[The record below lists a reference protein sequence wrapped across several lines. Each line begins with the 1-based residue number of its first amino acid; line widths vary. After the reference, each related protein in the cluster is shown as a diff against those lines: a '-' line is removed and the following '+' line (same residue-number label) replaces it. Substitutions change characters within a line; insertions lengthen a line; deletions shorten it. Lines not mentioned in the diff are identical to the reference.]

1 MSGLTGSW
9 ASAAVAIVAVAASAT
24 LTRDRCMGCP
34 SEEWRAPSLVLVG
47 TWERTLSKFRG
58 ADNRE
63 ATGPFDTALHQRQ
76 QAMCFCGGVEESH
89 SARDLNCPIVF
100 YRLSCI
106 CKARMHIG
114 HRDTRIA
121 RYDLIHGPAGS

>member
-63 ATGPFDTALHQRQ
+63 ATGPFDTALNQRQ
-76 QAMCFCGGVEESH
+76 QAMCFCGGVTIKQAEENYAPRSRQTH
-89 SARDLNCPIVF
+89 AKREFTEIFVARQQNASIVIL
-100 YRLSCI
+100 RS
-106 CKARMHIG
+106 G
-114 HRDTRIA
+114 ENT
-121 RYDLIHGPAGS
+121 